1 MKIKTASE
9 ARQET
14 KKIIK
19 ERIIT
24 ELSKIGQK
32 INDSINEGKYC
43 CLLDYRFSETTIKE
57 LKELGYNVE
66 MGGRYNEVSTS
77 ISWE

>member
-9 ARQET
+9 AREET
-14 KKIIK
+14 KKNI
-19 ERIIT
+19 EEFLIT

-32 INDSINEGKYC
+32 INDSINEGKNS
-43 CLLDYRFSETTIKE
+43 CLLDYCLSETTIKK

-66 MGGRYNEVSTS
+66 MGGRYNEISTS
-77 ISWE
+77 ISWA

>member
-14 KKIIK
+14 KKIIE

-24 ELSKIGQK
+24 ELSKIGHK
-32 INDSINEGKYC
+32 INDSINEGKNS
-43 CLLDYRFSETTIKE
+43 CLLDYCLSETTIKK

-66 MGGRYNEVSTS
+66 MGGRYNEISTS
-77 ISWE
+77 ISWA

>member
-9 ARQET
+9 AREET
-14 KKIIK
+14 KKIIE

-32 INDSINEGKYC
+32 INDSINEGKYS
-43 CLLDYRFSETTIKE
+43 CLLDYCFSETTIKE

-66 MGGRYNEVSTS
+66 MGGRYNEISTS
-77 ISWE
+77 ISWA

>member
-32 INDSINEGKYC
+32 INDSINEGKYS

>member
-32 INDSINEGKYC
+32 INDSINEGKYS

-66 MGGRYNEVSTS
+66 MGGRYNEISTS

>member
-1 MKIKTASE
+1 MKIKTASQ

-14 KKIIK
+14 KKIIE

-32 INDSINEGKYC
+32 INDSINEGKYS
-43 CLLDYRFSETTIKE
+43 CLLDYCFSETTIKK

-66 MGGRYNEVSTS
+66 IGGRYNEVSTS
-77 ISWE
+77 ISWA